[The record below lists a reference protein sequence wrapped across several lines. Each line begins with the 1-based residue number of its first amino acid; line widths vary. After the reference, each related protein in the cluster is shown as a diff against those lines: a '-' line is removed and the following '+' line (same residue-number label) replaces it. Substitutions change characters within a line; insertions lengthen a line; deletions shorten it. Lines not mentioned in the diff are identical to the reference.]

1 MSNWMEGA
9 LIIFILAGIGF
20 VMWKGGAANPE
31 STGSLG
37 RKITAFNKNFT
48 KLQTQMNKVEQDVER
63 LQNDSASAS
72 DIERLEGAV
81 ESLETKVAD
90 IGESASARNATL
102 EHVKQQVDRLYDV
115 IVTRGM
121 QP

>member
-1 MSNWMEGA
+1 MSSWMETA
-9 LIIFILAGIGF
+9 IIIFILAGIGV

-48 KLQTQMNKVEQDVER
+48 KMQAQMTKVEEDVER
-63 LQNDSASAS
+63 LQKDSASAS
-72 DIERLEGAV
+72 DIERLEGTV
-81 ESLETKVAD
+81 ESLEAKVAD

-102 EHVKQQVDRLYDV
+102 EHVKHQVDRLYDV